1 MNSGAFFN
9 ALKGIGGEF
18 EITRV
23 VGAIGGFSYILGAHA
38 FVAWNM
44 VEGREFDLT
53 AYCIAFPGGLGVVLT
68 ATAGAASIKDRNVA
82 VAKATEA
89 KTKADAAGDGSRAVG
104 EAADEAAESVAGA
117 AADERDKIKGASK

>member
-1 MNSGAFFN
+1 MTPGSLKN
-9 ALKGIGGEF
+9 ALKGIGGEY

-23 VGAIGGFSYILGAHA
+23 VGFIGGVAYIIGANA

-44 VEGREFDLT
+44 VEGREFDIT
-53 AYCIAFPGGLGVVLT
+53 AYCVAFPGGLAVAVG
-68 ATAGAASIKDRNVA
+68 AIAGAASIKDRNVA

-89 KTKADAAGDGSRAVG
+89 KTKADSAGDGSRAVG